1 MIQIEDT
8 DTPITVAQKLIHGT
22 KPVTWTPASQIGYA
36 LATGEA
42 PKEGQTHEVDMFSDE
57 EIQEIAD
64 YLLTYSK
71 YHGKGET

>member
-1 MIQIEDT
+1 MIKIED
-8 DTPITVAQKLIHGT
+8 DDSPIKAAQKIIHGT
-22 KPVTWTPASQIGYA
+22 KTETWTTASQIGYA

-57 EIQEIAD
+57 EIREIAD